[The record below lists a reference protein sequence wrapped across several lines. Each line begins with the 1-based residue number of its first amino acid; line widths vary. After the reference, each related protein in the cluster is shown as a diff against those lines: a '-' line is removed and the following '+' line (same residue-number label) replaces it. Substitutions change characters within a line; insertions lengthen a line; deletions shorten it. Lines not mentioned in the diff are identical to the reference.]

1 MQNSQIAAP
10 AAPPQKPLVSR
21 VVMIAGVV
29 VILLLTVLLGWGI
42 IWLATRHPE
51 TIEALRDVMMI
62 ALALA
67 SCLFGVSLILI
78 TIMLIRLVNMLE
90 FEIKPILQQT
100 NETISAV
107 RGTTTFVSKNVVKPV
122 ARATGFV
129 AGVRRGVKI
138 LFGDPRRNLPD

>member
-1 MQNSQIAAP
+1 LQNSQIAAP

-78 TIMLIRLVNMLE
+78 TIMLIWLVNMLE
-90 FEIKPILQQT
+90 FEIKSIL
-100 NETISAV
+100 
-107 RGTTTFVSKNVVKPV
+107 
-122 ARATGFV
+122 
-129 AGVRRGVKI
+129 
-138 LFGDPRRNLPD
+138 